1 METELV
7 TIEKNEYDFLKRLKS
22 LVLEMYNSES
32 SDAMDYYDIIL
43 EQCLELRTEIDTDFL

>member
-22 LVLEMYNSES
+22 LVLEMYNCES

-43 EQCLELRTEIDTDFL
+43 EQCPELRTEIDPDFL